1 MSGRCLFT
9 ELFKTSSMNGVQFII
24 CITCL
29 QYFDLKDKVAVGIQG
44 GMNDILLAQGM
55 AGKVIT
61 L

>member
-1 MSGRCLFT
+1 
-9 ELFKTSSMNGVQFII
+9 MNGVQFII